1 MIPYTFLA
9 LLMTLTIILYK
20 INKNKCSCCKNC
32 EVKICKE

>member
-1 MIPYTFLA
+1 MIPYIFLA

-20 INKNKCSCCKNC
+20 INKNKCSGGKNC